1 MQQCGGDG
9 GAECCWR
16 WEYRGGPP
24 PPTKPPGYLSTRV
37 NLPSHGPG
45 RGQEGFWARRGVGGA
60 VSELPH
66 PTRGAPDIEPAW
78 AGLARGDG
86 PGRPRWGASL
96 PGGCGPGPR
105 PRLPEGV
112 GGTVGAA
119 EGRGRPSRV
128 PRCRVGTLRGGGR
141 GRDLSVKPLPV

>member
-1 MQQCGGDG
+1 MLLAMGVPG
-9 GAECCWR
+9 R
-16 WEYRGGPP
+16 SPP
-24 PPTKPPGYLSTRV
+24 HEAPG
-37 NLPSHGPG
+37 LPFNEGQSPFARPRAGPG
-45 RGQEGFWARRGVGGA
+45 GLLGAAGGGGGA

-86 PGRPRWGASL
+86 PGTPRWGASL

-105 PRLPEGV
+105 PRLPVGV

>member
-16 WEYRGGPP
+16 REYRGGPP
-24 PPTKPPGYLSTRV
+24 PPRSPRATFQRGSISLRTAPGGARRA
-37 NLPSHGPG
+37 PG
-45 RGQEGFWARRGVGGA
+45 RGGGWGGA

-112 GGTVGAA
+112 GATVGAA